1 MGYLIVIIIVLG
13 MFLIYRF
20 SDRIEKNMPW
30 LWKNVAQPIFNY
42 FFVISVRKVTIA
54 YFTTMAGICV
64 AFPAIQF
71 VIDKDHNIEA
81 AITFNGSSFDWA
93 AVIIAALLTIGY
105 ALYIFFEA
113 HHNKQNEMDWTKYDN
128 VMVQQYGDKS
138 IYVEKNEGQIFVG
151 NAYIEESFSAF
162 SKGSYELKEYTPT
175 IHPAIH
181 RDEVDQ
187 IKDWIE
193 RPLMTVPPDWH
204 YCMEKPV

>member
-113 HHNKQNEMDWTKYDN
+113 HHNKQND
-128 VMVQQYGDKS
+128 V
-138 IYVEKNEGQIFVG
+138 
-151 NAYIEESFSAF
+151 
-162 SKGSYELKEYTPT
+162 
-175 IHPAIH
+175 
-181 RDEVDQ
+181 
-187 IKDWIE
+187 
-193 RPLMTVPPDWH
+193 
-204 YCMEKPV
+204 C